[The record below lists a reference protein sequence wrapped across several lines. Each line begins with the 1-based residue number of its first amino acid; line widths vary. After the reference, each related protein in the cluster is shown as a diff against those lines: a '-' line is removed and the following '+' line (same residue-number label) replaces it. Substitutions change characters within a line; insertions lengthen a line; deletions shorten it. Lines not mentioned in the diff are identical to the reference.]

1 MIDITCMTTLK
12 YKFYLWRDDKTRI
25 SKRQRIIL
33 FMMLKATE
41 ITMMISLR
49 KFVKMCSCAKTTIV
63 YKENS
68 LCL

>member
-1 MIDITCMTTLK
+1 MITCMTTLK

-49 KFVKMCSCAKTTIV
+49 KFVKMCSSCAKTTIV